1 MAMSDDKGMVIDV
14 GRRATDGR
22 LRASIFAGR
31 LLALTLE
38 GYGERAPTLLL
49 TRDQTIRLQA
59 ALAELLPALQEQTQE
74 PVAGASRVQEWQGA
88 ERRTTGELIG

>member
-1 MAMSDDKGMVIDV
+1 MALPDDKGTVIDI

-22 LRASIFAGR
+22 LRASIFAGK

-49 TRDQTIRLQA
+49 TREQTVRLHD
-59 ALAELLPALQEQTQE
+59 ALAELI
-74 PVAGASRVQEWQGA
+74 PVIEETSGVQAGEGQGWPGG
-88 ERRTTGELIG
+88 ERRTASESK

>member
-1 MAMSDDKGMVIDV
+1 MAMSNDKVIDI

-22 LRASIFAGR
+22 LRASIFAGK

-49 TRDQTIRLQA
+49 TRDQTVRLHA
-59 ALAELLPALQEQTQE
+59 ALTELLADLQEHTQE
-74 PVAGASRVQEWQGA
+74 PTANPSKAQAWQSG
-88 ERRTTGELIG
+88 ERRATGELK

>member
-1 MAMSDDKGMVIDV
+1 MALSDPKEMVIDV

-22 LRASIFAGR
+22 LRASIFAGK

-49 TRDQTIRLQA
+49 TRDQTVRLHA
-59 ALAELLPALQEQTQE
+59 ALAELLPDIQEYSPE
-74 PVAGASRVQEWQGA
+74 PAADASKAHAWQGS
-88 ERRTTGELIG
+88 ERRSTGELK

>member
-1 MAMSDDKGMVIDV
+1 MSNDKVIDI

-22 LRASIFAGR
+22 LRASIFAGK

-49 TRDQTIRLQA
+49 TRDQTVRLHA
-59 ALAELLPALQEQTQE
+59 ALTELLADLQEHTQE
-74 PVAGASRVQEWQGA
+74 PAANLSKAQAWQGG
-88 ERRTTGELIG
+88 ERRSTGELK

>member
-1 MAMSDDKGMVIDV
+1 MALSDDKGMIIDV

-22 LRASIFAGR
+22 LRASIFAGK

-49 TRDQTIRLQA
+49 TRDQTVRLHA
-59 ALAELLPALQEQTQE
+59 ALAELLPALQENSQE
-74 PVAGASRVQEWQGA
+74 AAADAGTTQEWQGG
-88 ERRTTGELIG
+88 ERRVTGELK